1 MSGPLIYKETVTD
14 FSDPRPLLMYVHN
27 AQFTEAEAT
36 LINKGKL
43 LYEKGDDKYYLLS
56 LRAFDDSIIAT
67 KKYLQHQY
75 GKLIQHNGY
84 ASFDTLDNCIVKNF
98 NNQKVPYTAFGGGAL
113 FKAKEQIW
121 LYTDTLPNAT
131 NNTEYEASLWLY
143 TDKRTASYP
152 VIYLSQSDTAGNEV
166 VKMEVYPNRSTNTHG
181 NWVRVSIPFT
191 LQNKNNKIYISAYGE
206 FATYDELVIRPTST
220 EVVIPSEN
228 GFMYNNYPIY

>member
-1 MSGPLIYKETVTD
+1 
-14 FSDPRPLLMYVHN
+14 MYVHN

-43 LYEKGDDKYYLLS
+43 LYEKGDNKYYLLS

-75 GKLIQHNGY
+75 DKLIQHNGY
-84 ASFDTLDNCIVKNF
+84 ASFNTIDNCIVKNF
-98 NNQKVPYTAFGGGAL
+98 NNQKVPYPAFGGGAL
-113 FKAKEQIW
+113 YKAKETAE
-121 LYTDTLPNAT
+121 LYSNTLPNAY
-131 NNTEYEASLWLY
+131 NNTTYEASMWLY
-143 TDKRTASYP
+143 SDIRTSSFPEVTLVQTGINGEEIEKKA
-152 VIYLSQSDTAGNEV
+152 INGN
-166 VKMEVYPNRSTNTHG
+166 KSTTSIG

-191 LQNKNNKIYISAYGE
+191 LQNKNNKICISAYGE